1 MTTIGVTRNDNSVMI
16 NEKSFEKQ
24 RAIDSGHSQN
34 LEIDSVKKPKKH
46 NFLWAI
52 G

>member
-24 RAIDSGHSQN
+24 RAIDSHSQN